1 VEGKLYPK
9 GELKMLLKT
18 IYCKVEEEK
27 KALFSKAQ
35 EKWQAIQ
42 HLDGFHGQFG
52 GWNEDEACVFTL
64 WEDRRAYQSF
74 MNSAHDIIYLNSNQE
89 DTFLSCEIELFQ
101 PLYDITDT
109 HLNDVI
115 TAGSFVRVAICDV
128 KQQRKKQFLHKQ
140 ETIWNKG
147 MENAKGMLGG
157 VVGKSLKNENCYIVL
172 TYWKDEMAHQNYV
185 EEIFQELYK
194 LANIHE
200 DLKDIRGKQAVCK
213 EEWLVY

>member
-1 VEGKLYPK
+1 
-9 GELKMLLKT
+9 MLLKT
-18 IYCKVEEEK
+18 IFCRVEEK
-27 KALFSKAQ
+27 KREMFSAAQ
-35 EKWQAIQ
+35 EKWRDLQ

-64 WEDRRAYQSF
+64 WEDRSAYQSF
-74 MNSAHDIIYLNSNQE
+74 MNGAHDTIYLNSNQK

-101 PLYDITDT
+101 TLYNINAKPLQNVVTE
-109 HLNDVI
+109 
-115 TAGSFVRVAICDV
+115 GSFVRVAICDV
-128 KQQRKKQFLHKQ
+128 KGEKENHFLHKQ

-157 VVGKSLKNENCYIVL
+157 VVAKSLKNETRFIVL
-172 TYWKDEMAHQNYV
+172 TYWEDEMAHQYYV
-185 EEIFQELYK
+185 EESFPMLYK

-200 DLKDIRGKQAVCK
+200 DIEEIRGKQAVCK

>member
-1 VEGKLYPK
+1 
-9 GELKMLLKT
+9 MLLKT

-27 KALFSKAQ
+27 KELFSNAQ
-35 EKWQAIQ
+35 GKWRDIRHQ
-42 HLDGFHGQFG
+42 DGFHGQFG
-52 GWNEDEACVFTL
+52 GWYEDEACVFTL
-64 WEDRRAYQSF
+64 WEDRSAYQSF
-74 MNSAHDIIYLNSNQE
+74 MNGAHDIIYLNSNQE

-101 PLYDITDT
+101 TLYDITDMPMK
-109 HLNDVI
+109 DVV
-115 TAGSFVRVAICDV
+115 TDGSFVRVAICDV
-128 KQQRKKQFLHKQ
+128 MAGMEKQFLHKQ

-147 MENAKGMLGG
+147 METAKGMLGG
-157 VVGKSLKNENCYIVL
+157 VVGKSLKTENRYIVL

-185 EEIFQELYK
+185 EEIFPELYK

>member
-1 VEGKLYPK
+1 MEDKLYPK

-27 KALFSKAQ
+27 KDLFSKAQ

-52 GWNEDEACVFTL
+52 GWYEDEACVFTL
-64 WEDRRAYQSF
+64 WEDRSAYQSF
-74 MNSAHDIIYLNSNQE
+74 INGAHDTIYLNSNQE

-101 PLYDITDT
+101 TLYDITNT
-109 HLNDVI
+109 PLKDVV
-115 TAGSFVRVAICDV
+115 TEGSFVRVAICDV
-128 KQQRKKQFLHKQ
+128 KVEQEKQFLHKQ

-147 MENAKGMLGG
+147 MKKAKGMIGG
-157 VVGKSLKNENCYIVL
+157 AVGKSLKTGNRYIVL
-172 TYWKDEMAHQNYV
+172 TYWKDGMAHQSYV
-185 EEIFQELYK
+185 EEIFPELYK

-200 DLKDIRGKQAVCK
+200 DLEDIRGKQAICK

>member
-1 VEGKLYPK
+1 
-9 GELKMLLKT
+9 MLLKT

-27 KALFSKAQ
+27 KEFFSSAQ
-35 EKWQAIQ
+35 EKWRDIQ

-64 WEDRRAYQSF
+64 WEDRSVYQSF
-74 MNSAHDIIYLNSNQE
+74 MNGAHDTIYLNSNQE

-101 PLYDITDT
+101 TLYDITDM
-109 HLNDVI
+109 HLKDVVI
-115 TAGSFVRVAICDV
+115 EGAFVRVAICDV
-128 KQQRKKQFLHKQ
+128 KLEKEKHFLHKQ

-147 MENAKGMLGG
+147 MEKAKGMLGG
-157 VVGKSLKNENCYIVL
+157 VVGKSLKYENRYIVL
-172 TYWKDEMAHQNYV
+172 TYWKDEIAHQHYV
-185 EEIFQELYK
+185 EEIFPDLYK

-200 DLKDIRGKQAVCK
+200 DIAKIQGKQAVCK

>member
-1 VEGKLYPK
+1 
-9 GELKMLLKT
+9 
-18 IYCKVEEEK
+18 
-27 KALFSKAQ
+27 
-35 EKWQAIQ
+35 
-42 HLDGFHGQFG
+42 
-52 GWNEDEACVFTL
+52 
-64 WEDRRAYQSF
+64 
-74 MNSAHDIIYLNSNQE
+74 MNSAHDTIYLNSNQE

-101 PLYDITDT
+101 TLYDITDT
-109 HLNDVI
+109 SLKYVV
-115 TAGSFVRVAICDV
+115 TEGSFVRAAICDV
-128 KQQRKKQFLHKQ
+128 KVEKEKYFLHKQ

-147 MENAKGMLGG
+147 MEKAKGLLAG

-185 EEIFQELYK
+185 EEIFPELYK

>member
-1 VEGKLYPK
+1 
-9 GELKMLLKT
+9 MILKT

-27 KALFSKAQ
+27 KELFSIAQ
-35 EKWQAIQ
+35 EKWRDIQ

-52 GWNEDEACVFTL
+52 GWNENEACVFTL

-74 MNSAHDIIYLNSNQE
+74 MNGAHDIIYVNSNQE

-101 PLYDITDT
+101 TLYDITDMP
-109 HLNDVI
+109 LKDVV
-115 TAGSFVRVAICDV
+115 TKGKFVRVAICDV
-128 KQQRKKQFLHKQ
+128 KVGKEKYFLHKQ

-147 MENAKGMLGG
+147 MEKGMEKANGMIGG
-157 VVGKSLKNENCYIVL
+157 VVGKSLKTENRYIVL
-172 TYWKDEMAHQNYV
+172 TYWKDEMAHRNYV
-185 EEIFQELYK
+185 EEIFHELYK

-200 DLKDIRGKQAVCK
+200 DLKDIRGKQAICK